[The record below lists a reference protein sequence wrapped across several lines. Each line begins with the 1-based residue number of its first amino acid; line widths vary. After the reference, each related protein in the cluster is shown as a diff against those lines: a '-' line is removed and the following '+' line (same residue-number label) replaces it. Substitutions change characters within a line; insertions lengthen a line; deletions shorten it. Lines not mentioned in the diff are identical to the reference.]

1 MSPQVR
7 AVLFVFVAE
16 VLQNVA
22 VWNQELSDLHR
33 DRPEV
38 HFGVV
43 NGHLEVDMAKIAAVK
58 ALLNPQSF
66 APGMSE
72 TVQAPLVIESRGV
85 YDQRIAFPMPNGI
98 AQPRRLGIGGKF
110 SPICVYLP
118 VRVIHLVKD

>member
-43 NGHLEVDMAKIAAVK
+43 NGHLEVHMAKIAAVK

-72 TVQAPLVIESRGV
+72 AVQAALVIESRGV
-85 YDQRIAFPMPNGI
+85 YDQRITFPMSNRI
-98 AQPRRLGIGGKF
+98 THPRRLRIGGKLT
-110 SPICVYLP
+110 PICG
-118 VRVIHLVKD
+118 